1 MPRVVSLVGL
11 AGLEASRRAE
21 RGLQLLAN
29 DIPDRSEVRAREGH
43 PARLVEVALAAR
55 DRPAGSASRVDAP
68 GEDCR
73 MLSRFDLA
81 ALRAIVR
88 DEIRDALR
96 REARLERADDAPQEP
111 VRRVIAEVAL
121 RESLDN
127 DDASVRQTVRDDL
140 AKLRARPPRPRDPNA
155 PPKRRRRTSRERNEV
170 AFGPYKHSRSRGG

>member
-1 MPRVVSLVGL
+1 
-11 AGLEASRRAE
+11 
-21 RGLQLLAN
+21 
-29 DIPDRSEVRAREGH
+29 
-43 PARLVEVALAAR
+43 
-55 DRPAGSASRVDAP
+55 
-68 GEDCR
+68 